1 MGEVLLGKAIPLAG
15 ATKGGAKGLER
26 IHTPQRNI
34 ASRCAIHYSESSIR
48 QGLHWRLILGSKTDD
63 QALELRTIAFSAR
76 GPSCVLLVYASEDG
90 GSIHLDS
97 LATGN
102 GIGVGQMGIRRH
114 TLTTMEAANLMRT
127 IREELDRA
135 GQISQPKNARR

>member
-1 MGEVLLGKAIPLAG
+1 MPHSATLPAAAPFTIVKATSITAYMGG
-15 ATKGGAKGLER
+15 
-26 IHTPQRNI
+26 
-34 ASRCAIHYSESSIR
+34 
-48 QGLHWRLILGSKTDD
+48 ILGSKTDD
-63 QALELRTIAFSAR
+63 HALELRTIAFSAR

-102 GIGVGQMGIRRH
+102 GIEVGQMGMRRH
-114 TLTTMEAANLMRT
+114 TLTTLEAANLMRT

-135 GQISQPKNARR
+135 GQLSQSKNARRRY